1 MDNFEKLRLLLDAH
15 PTGAPKSEVFDEILR
30 ILRILFSPEEAIV
43 VCAFHYDED

>member
-30 ILRILFSPEEAIV
+30 IPFSPEEAAV
-43 VCAFHYDED
+43 VYAFHYDED